1 MRIDQR
7 VQSITLVDQDA
18 KDKNEKYLLSYNGQ
32 HYKINHNMAVVFYF
46 LKQYTTTEDASL
58 AIKESGVTSC
68 TPEQLDNILNKF
80 IYPIFSAESNLKQQK
95 QFIYKKEILSKEIAE
110 KFTVN
115 LSFLFNP
122 KIMYSVIGLAFILDI
137 LFFITNPLQSEAI
150 VHSGPYAFLTAIVF
164 LFASILFHELG
175 HVSACRY
182 YNIDHGGIGIGLYIN
197 MPVFYSDVTNA
208 WLLCP
213 SKRLV
218 VNIAGVY
225 FQLLI
230 IIPIL
235 ILHLIY
241 PNEFFR
247 YMIIALNI
255 NFLFT
260 LNPFFKFDGYWI
272 VSDALGVAN
281 LRSKTQEILIY
292 FLGKIRRQ
300 KMEKPAILQITK
312 VKRNIFIIYSIIMN
326 LFFAYFFMYII
337 PVFTYRYFT
346 QMPAIIKSFVLNAS
360 TGHVEF
366 HILSSIVTQTA
377 LLLFILYMLYKFLFP
392 FMQKMIGNKK

>member
-1 MRIDQR
+1 
-7 VQSITLVDQDA
+7 
-18 KDKNEKYLLSYNGQ
+18 
-32 HYKINHNMAVVFYF
+32 
-46 LKQYTTTEDASL
+46 
-58 AIKESGVTSC
+58 
-68 TPEQLDNILNKF
+68 
-80 IYPIFSAESNLKQQK
+80 
-95 QFIYKKEILSKEIAE
+95 
-110 KFTVN
+110 
-115 LSFLFNP
+115 
-122 KIMYSVIGLAFILDI
+122 
-137 LFFITNPLQSEAI
+137 
-150 VHSGPYAFLTAIVF
+150 
-164 LFASILFHELG
+164 
-175 HVSACRY
+175 
-182 YNIDHGGIGIGLYIN
+182 

-292 FLGKIRRQ
+292 FWGKIRRQ

-326 LFFAYFFMYII
+326 LFFAYFFIYII